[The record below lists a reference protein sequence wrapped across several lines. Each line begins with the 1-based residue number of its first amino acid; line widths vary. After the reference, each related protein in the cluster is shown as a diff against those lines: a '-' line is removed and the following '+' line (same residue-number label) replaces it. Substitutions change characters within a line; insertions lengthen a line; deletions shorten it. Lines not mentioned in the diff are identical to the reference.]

1 MHPKRIL
8 LVLSAAAALAACS
21 DGPTDTPPPVE
32 EPPAPGIHFVAGQN
46 ASDTIDALVS
56 LVVEVRDGARNPAA
70 GQEVVFQALGIAS
83 DTPYVT
89 TPFGAPAPATTDAG
103 GRVTVGLK
111 LGQHVGAARL
121 VVRVPALGYVDT
133 ARFTVKPGRPVKVG
147 VSPRDSTVYVGNG
160 YTVAVLNLD
169 RYGNQGSGLPTTCS
183 GATGAVSAAG
193 CALRGERIGRGY
205 VVASTATRVD
215 TAWVSVVP
223 EGVVAAYDNHY
234 PLDPEN
240 KTVLANLD
248 GSGLTRLGPGG
259 GGPSTEAGLAWSPD
273 GQELALVSGMS
284 KLQVLRPGSPPR
296 DLIQPPSS
304 MGESAPRYARD
315 GSTVFFTA
323 NDLFFQSISLYRAR
337 RDGTSPARFGPPRA
351 YAVYDYDPSPSPD
364 GRYVAYVSN
373 RDQDC
378 SNCGTTIRVWDLQQD
393 TATSFRVTGELAAW
407 SPVGD
412 LIAYASARTLRV
424 IHADGTGDRQLPVDA
439 TTPRSID
446 WSPDGRWLLIT
457 TLGVPPRLIEVST
470 GLVLPIAWAAQFSEL
485 TWRP

>member
-1 MHPKRIL
+1 MHSKQIL
-8 LVLSAAAALAACS
+8 LVLSVAATLAACS
-21 DGPTDTPPPVE
+21 DGPTDTPPVE
-32 EPPAPGIHFVAGQN
+32 EPPAPGIHFLAGQN

-56 LVVEVRDGARNPAA
+56 LVVEVRDGARNPAT
-70 GQEVVFQALGIAS
+70 GQEVVFQALGVGS

-89 TPFGAPAPATTDAG
+89 TPSGTPAPATTDG
-103 GRVTVGLK
+103 GGQVTVGLK
-111 LGQHVGAARL
+111 LGQHVGAAHL
-121 VVRVPALGYVDT
+121 VVSVPALGYVDT
-133 ARFTVKPGRPVKVG
+133 ARFTIKPGRPVKTA
-147 VSPRDSTVYVGNG
+147 VSPQDSTVYVGSG

-169 RYGNQGSGLPTTCS
+169 RHGNRSSELVAACS
-183 GATGAVSAAG
+183 GAAGAVSAAG
-193 CALRGERIGRGY
+193 CTVHGEHIGRGY
-205 VVASTATRVD
+205 VVASTAGRVD

-223 EGVVAAYDNHY
+223 QGVVAAYDNHY
-234 PLDPEN
+234 PLEPGH

-259 GGPSTEAGLAWSPD
+259 GGPTTEAGLAWSPD
-273 GQELALVSGMS
+273 GQELALVSGIS
-284 KLQVLRPGSPPR
+284 KVQVLHPGSPPH

-304 MGESAPRYARD
+304 MAESAPRYSRD

-337 RDGTSPARFGPPRA
+337 RDGTAPTRFGPPRT
-351 YAVYDYDPSPSPD
+351 YAGFDYNPSPSPD

-378 SNCGTTIRVWDLQQD
+378 SNCGTTVRIWDLQQD
-393 TATSFRVTGELAAW
+393 AATSFRVSGELAAW

-412 LIAYASARTLRV
+412 LIAYASAGTLRV
-424 IHADGTGDRQLPVDA
+424 IHADGTGGRLLPVQA
-439 TTPRSID
+439 ITPRSID

-457 TLGVPPRLIEVST
+457 TLGVPPRLVEVDT
-470 GLVLPIAWAAQFSEL
+470 GQVLPIAWAAQFSEL